1 MNEISL
7 SDSDDEYLNVDLWG
21 TFDNEKL
28 DMNDSA
34 DVEEII
40 WSRSYESFIRHGNVN
55 RKFVPLKLQDIK
67 NIRNDF
73 DNINNLL
80 LLDNTLTVFER
91 NILQNE
97 AKSLE
102 DVLINICPHLV
113 FEAEYLGE
121 NSTYDCNLCKLSYV
135 KIKNL

>member
-7 SDSDDEYLNVDLWG
+7 SDSDDEYLNVEIWG
-21 TFDNEKL
+21 TFDNEES
-28 DMNDSA
+28 DMNDSN
-34 DVEEII
+34 DIEEII
-40 WSRSYESFIRHGNVN
+40 WSRSYENFIRHGNVVD

-67 NIRNDF
+67 DVRNDL
-73 DNINNLL
+73 DNIHLLSLNNMLSVL
-80 LLDNTLTVFER
+80 EK

-102 DVLINICPHLV
+102 DVLKDICPHLV

-121 NSTYDCNLCKLSYV
+121 NSTYNCNLCKLFLCLGWWS
-135 KIKNL
+135 

>member
-121 NSTYDCNLCKLSYV
+121 NSTYDCNLCKLSYI